1 MNRFVFIT
9 SLLTLFSSLIDSSQ
23 AQNYVPASLLR
34 LFAEQH
40 TVELK
45 EFASR
50 SNDCQIHFHT
60 YENEAATLV
69 TTDWICSDWCGSGG
83 CRAQVFAKQENAEW
97 KLLYDDTAREIVVKV
112 QKSRFDLDIHVGGVS
127 CDRIN
132 ADDCVKTAVYRDGVL
147 TLSTKYY
154 SK

>member
-1 MNRFVFIT
+1 MNRFIFF
-9 SLLTLFSSLIDSSQ
+9 SLLLLSFSSLIDNSQ
-23 AQNYVPASLLR
+23 AQNYAPASLLR
-34 LFAEQH
+34 FFTEQH

-50 SNDCQIHFHT
+50 SNDSQIHFHT
-60 YENEAATLV
+60 YENKAATLV

-83 CRAQVFAKQENAEW
+83 CRAQVFATQENTEW

-112 QKSRFDLDIHVGGVS
+112 QKSQFDLDIHVGGVS

>member
-1 MNRFVFIT
+1 MNRFVLTT
-9 SLLTLFSSLIDSSQ
+9 SLLTLFSSLIDNSQ
-23 AQNYVPASLLR
+23 AQKYVPASLLR
-34 LFAEQH
+34 FFAEQH

-45 EFASR
+45 EFARR

-60 YENEAATLV
+60 YENKAATLV

-97 KLLYDDTAREIVVKV
+97 KLLYDDTARKIVVKV
-112 QKSRFDLDIHVGGVS
+112 QESQFDLDIHVGGVS